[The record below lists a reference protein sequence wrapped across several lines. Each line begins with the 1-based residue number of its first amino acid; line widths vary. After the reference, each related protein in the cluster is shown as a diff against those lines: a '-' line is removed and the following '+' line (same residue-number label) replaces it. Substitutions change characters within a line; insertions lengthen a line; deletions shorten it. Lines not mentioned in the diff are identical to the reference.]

1 MDAMNHS
8 ERWADRGNPPARFL
22 FVETTAM
29 NDPNNPFANQTRFPL
44 SESDKVPELKS
55 KLIRPNDQT
64 VFYFVAGLIHYPGDA
79 IGHGTLICCADS
91 DAQTIFAERMAHGE
105 GCNLSDHKHE
115 VLTGVARYG
124 RG

>member
-1 MDAMNHS
+1 
-8 ERWADRGNPPARFL
+8 
-22 FVETTAM
+22 M
-29 NDPNNPFANQTRFPL
+29 NDHDNPFANQTKFPL
-44 SESDKVPELKS
+44 PEPENPPGIQS

-79 IGHGTLICCADS
+79 IGHGTLICCGDPE
-91 DAQTIFAERMAHGE
+91 AQGVFAERMKHGE